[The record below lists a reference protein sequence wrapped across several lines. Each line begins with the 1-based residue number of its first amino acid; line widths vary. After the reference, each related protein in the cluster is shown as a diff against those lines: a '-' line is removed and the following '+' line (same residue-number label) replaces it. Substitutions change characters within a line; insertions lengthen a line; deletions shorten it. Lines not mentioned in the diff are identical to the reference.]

1 MIGEA
6 TTVGLSPTG
15 IDGDNFDAFSSLRD
29 GADGEEFSSGVG
41 DIGKEVDADTDETAN
56 LDLVTVASGKEKLDT
71 FMDDSTDLKDIPAPV
86 DALSLTSKS
95 EINSPENLMSDE
107 RRETICQ
114 GVASVACASCV
125 ARDDCPI
132 LRMRNFASENLQP
145 APGRESYLS
154 ELLND
159 NDDDIVVAGYVNS
172 SDSEANTI
180 STEATEVS
188 EDRADESNEQM
199 ISQEQERK
207 ALTNETVESLGAD
220 VDTEAA
226 EIGSSSK
233 KVVQHVVN
241 VFSDAEHHDNKQPTS
256 MRIEVE
262 PIVAATDDVHKV
274 NDDFAAMAANDV
286 QASPQIEVQEPG
298 LVNPAE
304 LADSLSLTVP
314 VEVPSRETPLD
325 NTTADDTGDYNN
337 SHDMVSEVEEK
348 SALPAIEQELSAQ
361 APELSANIQTE
372 DVKRETPA
380 KEIIATASM
389 PVKKQ
394 SDQPVTVPSP
404 IQNSVEHGEEMI
416 SVNEE
421 SAVDDTPPQPAI
433 VDALAVYEAVK
444 VVPRDDAVTERE
456 VMDVK
461 PSVATAGN
469 EDELQIELPQDGDQ
483 EAAVDQTVYEAQTS
497 LVEQFDD
504 AVIEERSCSDDEV
517 WAEEGVVFF
526 VEQSS
531 AVEPEISLAEAVTA
545 ESPAEATIVT
555 SEEIDEPEVFMA
567 DEVEIESIEPLDN
580 LQVVSVPENTKDDYE
595 PVEQLVVSAPPT
607 IKSVLTVESKEAPVQ
622 ALEKYGLPREKPV
635 DVITITS
642 GENNLW
648 CDDEIKAAAIEI
660 GGVRSDVELPPER
673 LKKPVSDEEMTES
686 AELELDEPYG
696 TDELATDAASD
707 EYNYSS
713 ELNLADEDFL
723 IIKNHPSLGL
733 WMDDSRLNPEEETTV
748 TVQSGAD
755 DASLVSRLVGVL
767 VVAMCVACS
776 KHTKVLFSG

>member
-15 IDGDNFDAFSSLRD
+15 IDGDNFDVFSSLRD

-314 VEVPSRETPLD
+314 VEVPSRETPPH
-325 NTTADDTGDYNN
+325 TTIVDDTGDDDN
-337 SHDMVSEVEEK
+337 SYRIVSEPEEK

-361 APELSANIQTE
+361 APELSADIQTK

-380 KEIIATASM
+380 KEIIAAASM

-394 SDQPVTVPSP
+394 SNQPVTVPSP
-404 IQNSVEHGEEMI
+404 IQNSVEHSEGMI

-433 VDALAVYEAVK
+433 VDTPAVYEAVK
-444 VVPRDDAVTERE
+444 VVPGDDAVTERE
-456 VMDVK
+456 VIDVK

-469 EDELQIELPQDGDQ
+469 EDELQTELPQDSNQ
-483 EAAVDQTVYEAQTS
+483 EAAVGQTIYETQ
-497 LVEQFDD
+497 LPVEQRDD
-504 AVIEERSCSDDEV
+504 AVIEERSCGDDEV

-555 SEEIDEPEVFMA
+555 SEEIDKPEVFMA
-567 DEVEIESIEPLDN
+567 DEIESIEPLDN

-595 PVEQLVVSAPPT
+595 PVEQLVVPAPPT
-607 IKSVLTVESKEAPVQ
+607 IKSVLTVGSKEAPVQ
-622 ALEKYGLPREKPV
+622 ALEKYGLPREKPA
-635 DVITITS
+635 DVITTTS
-642 GENNLW
+642 EENNLW
-648 CDDEIKAAAIEI
+648 CDDEIKTAVINI
-660 GGVRSDVELPPER
+660 SDVRPDIELPPER
-673 LKKPVSDEEMTES
+673 LEEPVVDEEMTES
-686 AELELDEPYG
+686 VELELDELYG

-723 IIKNHPSLGL
+723 IIKNHLPFGL
-733 WMDDSRLNPEEETTV
+733 WMDDSRLNPEDNRTPATSSTSV
-748 TVQSGAD
+748 ISWLTK
-755 DASLVSRLVGVL
+755 LVGVVAVY
-767 VVAMCVACS
+767 VVY
-776 KHTKVLFSG
+776 SGRENNLSLG

>member
-15 IDGDNFDAFSSLRD
+15 IDGDGFDVFSSLRD
-29 GADGEEFSSGVG
+29 GSEGEDFSSGIDEAV
-41 DIGKEVDADTDETAN
+41 TDGVSQF
-56 LDLVTVASGKEKLDT
+56 DLVAVASGKAELDV
-71 FMDDSTDLKDIPAPV
+71 A
-86 DALSLTSKS
+86 
-95 EINSPENLMSDE
+95 MSDNDTKE
-107 RRETICQ
+107 YSAPIDPELCRNFGT
-114 GVASVACASCV
+114 VACLGCV
-125 ARDDCPI
+125 NLGLCQDRQAAMMANKDNPQSEEQLSTLEQL
-132 LRMRNFASENLQP
+132 LREDE
-145 APGRESYLS
+145 APGEIVWAQVAPETDEAGDLS
-154 ELLND
+154 QIE
-159 NDDDIVVAGYVNS
+159 
-172 SDSEANTI
+172 
-180 STEATEVS
+180 EVS
-188 EDRADESNEQM
+188 EVASPGVVEVVLDCEDISEEYSYPKEQKSNIHDEEDVK
-199 ISQEQERK
+199 I
-207 ALTNETVESLGAD
+207 AD
-220 VDTEAA
+220 VDVETVKNMEIDNRMVESQATDPGLDEPA
-226 EIGSSSK
+226 EISK
-233 KVVQHVVN
+233 QSTPEYEVVL
-241 VFSDAEHHDNKQPTS
+241 PTS
-256 MRIEVE
+256 IRIEADPVV
-262 PIVAATDDVHKV
+262 PIVEDVKKV
-274 NDDFAAMAANDV
+274 NDDFADTVASDI
-286 QASPQIEVQEPG
+286 QASPQIEVKEPK
-298 LVNPAE
+298 LVKVVDI
-304 LADSLSLTVP
+304 ADSLSPVST
-314 VEVPSRETPLD
+314 VEVPSRETPSH
-325 NTTADDTGDYNN
+325 NTTANDTGDYNN

-348 SALPAIEQELSAQ
+348 SALSAIEQELSAQ
-361 APELSANIQTE
+361 ASELSADIQTK

-380 KEIIATASM
+380 KEIIAAASM

-394 SDQPVTVPSP
+394 SDQPAAVPSP
-404 IQNSVEHGEEMI
+404 IQNSVEHSEEAL
-416 SVNEE
+416 SVGEE
-421 SAVDDTPPQPAI
+421 SAVDDTLTKPAI
-433 VDALAVYEAVK
+433 VDAPAVYEAVK
-444 VVPRDDAVTERE
+444 VVPGDDAVTERE
-456 VMDVK
+456 VIDVK

-469 EDELQIELPQDGDQ
+469 EDELQTELPQDSNQ
-483 EAAVDQTVYEAQTS
+483 ETAVDQTIYETQ
-497 LVEQFDD
+497 LPVEQRDD
-504 AVIEERSCSDDEV
+504 VVIEERSCGDDEV
-517 WAEEGVVFF
+517 WAEEDVVFF

-555 SEEIDEPEVFMA
+555 SEEIDDPEAFVA
-567 DEVEIESIEPLDN
+567 HEVEIESIEPLDN

-595 PVEQLVVSAPPT
+595 PMEQLVVSAPPT

-696 TDELATDAASD
+696 TDELATDATSD

>member
-1 MIGEA
+1 MIGA
-6 TTVGLSPTG
+6 TTTVGLSPTG
-15 IDGDNFDAFSSLRD
+15 IDGDNFDVFSSLRD

-86 DALSLTSKS
+86 DALSLASKS
-95 EINSPENLMSDE
+95 EINSPENWMSDE

-180 STEATEVS
+180 STKATEVS
-188 EDRADESNEQM
+188 EDRADKSNEQM
-199 ISQEQERK
+199 VSQEQERK

-314 VEVPSRETPLD
+314 VEVPSRETPSH

-337 SHDMVSEVEEK
+337 SHDMVSEVKEK

-361 APELSANIQTE
+361 VPELSADIQTE

-380 KEIIATASM
+380 KEIIAAASM

-394 SDQPVTVPSP
+394 FDQPVMVPSP
-404 IQNSVEHGEEMI
+404 IQNSVEHGEEAL
-416 SVNEE
+416 SVGEE

-433 VDALAVYEAVK
+433 VDAPAVYEAVE
-444 VVPRDDAVTERE
+444 VVPRDNAVTERE
-456 VMDVK
+456 VIDVK

-469 EDELQIELPQDGDQ
+469 EDELQTELPQDGDQ
-483 EAAVDQTVYEAQTS
+483 EAAVDQTIYETQLS
-497 LVEQFDD
+497 PVEQFDD
-504 AVIEERSCSDDEV
+504 VAIEKRSCDSDEEV
-517 WAEEGVVFF
+517 WAEEDVVFF
-526 VEQSS
+526 VEQPS
-531 AVEPEISLAEAVTA
+531 AVEPEIISLAEVVAA

-567 DEVEIESIEPLDN
+567 DEVEIESIELLDN
-580 LQVVSVPENTKDDYE
+580 LQVVSVPEIIKDDYE
-595 PVEQLVVSAPPT
+595 PVEQLAVSTLPT
-607 IKSVLTVESKEAPVQ
+607 IKLVPIIESKEAPVQ
-622 ALEKYGLPREKPV
+622 ALEKYGLPREKQ
-635 DVITITS
+635 DNVITTTPE
-642 GENNLW
+642 GNGLW
-648 CDDEIKAAAIEI
+648 L
-660 GGVRSDVELPPER
+660 GG
-673 LKKPVSDEEMTES
+673 
-686 AELELDEPYG
+686 DEPEVMAMDG
-696 TDELATDAASD
+696 SDAEQNGNLFEEQENPVVIDRVAEVTETELSEQNDLMDDDAAD
-707 EYNYSS
+707 KYDYSS
-713 ELNLADEDFL
+713 EVNVADEDSL

-733 WMDDSRLNPEEETTV
+733 WMDDSRLNPEDNRTPATSSTSV
-748 TVQSGAD
+748 ISWLTK
-755 DASLVSRLVGVL
+755 LVGVVAVY
-767 VVAMCVACS
+767 VVYNRRDN
-776 KHTKVLFSG
+776 KVIYN

>member
-1 MIGEA
+1 MIGA
-6 TTVGLSPTG
+6 TTTVGLSPTG
-15 IDGDNFDAFSSLRD
+15 IDGDNFDVFSSLRD

-86 DALSLTSKS
+86 DALSLASKS
-95 EINSPENLMSDE
+95 EINSPENWMSDE

-180 STEATEVS
+180 STKATEVS
-188 EDRADESNEQM
+188 EDRADKSNEQM
-199 ISQEQERK
+199 VSQEQERK

-298 LVNPAE
+298 LVNPAK

-314 VEVPSRETPLD
+314 VEVPSRETPSH

-337 SHDMVSEVEEK
+337 SHDMVSEVKEK

-361 APELSANIQTE
+361 VPELSADIQTE

-380 KEIIATASM
+380 KEIIAAASM

-394 SDQPVTVPSP
+394 FDQPVMVPSP
-404 IQNSVEHGEEMI
+404 IQNSVEHGEEAL
-416 SVNEE
+416 SVGEE

-433 VDALAVYEAVK
+433 VDAPAVYEAVE
-444 VVPRDDAVTERE
+444 VVPRDNAVTERE
-456 VMDVK
+456 VIDVK

-469 EDELQIELPQDGDQ
+469 EDELQTELPQDGDQ
-483 EAAVDQTVYEAQTS
+483 EAAVDQTIYETQLS
-497 LVEQFDD
+497 PVEQFDD
-504 AVIEERSCSDDEV
+504 VAIEKRSCDSDEEV
-517 WAEEGVVFF
+517 WAEEDVVFF
-526 VEQSS
+526 VEQPS
-531 AVEPEISLAEAVTA
+531 AVEPEIISLAEVVAA

-580 LQVVSVPENTKDDYE
+580 LQVVSVPEIIKDDYE
-595 PVEQLVVSAPPT
+595 PVEQLAVSTLPT
-607 IKSVLTVESKEAPVQ
+607 IKLVPIIESKEAPVQ
-622 ALEKYGLPREKPV
+622 ALEKYGLPREKQ
-635 DVITITS
+635 DNVITTTPE
-642 GENNLW
+642 GNGLW
-648 CDDEIKAAAIEI
+648 L
-660 GGVRSDVELPPER
+660 GG
-673 LKKPVSDEEMTES
+673 
-686 AELELDEPYG
+686 DEPEVMAMDG
-696 TDELATDAASD
+696 SDAEQNGNLFEEQENPVVIDRVAEVTETELSEQNDLMDDDAAD
-707 EYNYSS
+707 KYDYSS
-713 ELNLADEDFL
+713 EVNVADEDSL

-733 WMDDSRLNPEEETTV
+733 WMDDSRLNPEDNRTPATSSTSV
-748 TVQSGAD
+748 ISWLTK
-755 DASLVSRLVGVL
+755 LVGVVAVY
-767 VVAMCVACS
+767 VVYNRRDN
-776 KHTKVLFSG
+776 KVIYN